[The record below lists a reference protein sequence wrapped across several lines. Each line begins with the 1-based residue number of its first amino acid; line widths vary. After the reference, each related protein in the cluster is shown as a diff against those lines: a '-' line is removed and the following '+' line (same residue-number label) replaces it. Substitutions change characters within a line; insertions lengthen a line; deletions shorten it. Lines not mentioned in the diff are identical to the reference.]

1 MIRNFFKNS
10 NKIAFIDEKFGKVSY
25 SKLKKETENISKL
38 IKSNSV
44 ALLISDNKYEF
55 VKGYLGFLKKNKI
68 ICILLDISLSNE
80 FYKKIF
86 VTYKPNYIFCPKS
99 KNHLF
104 NDCQRKIVISNY
116 NILRSKF
123 SHDKKLNF
131 KNFLLIPTSGTT
143 HSPKLVRL
151 SEVNLRDNIK
161 KIVDYLK
168 INKKNNTTITTM
180 PLGYSYGL
188 SIYIHTFML
197 ELRLY

>member
-1 MIRNFFKNS
+1 M
-10 NKIAFIDEKFGKVSY
+10 
-25 SKLKKETENISKL
+25 
-38 IKSNSV
+38 
-44 ALLISDNKYEF
+44 
-55 VKGYLGFLKKNKI
+55 
-68 ICILLDISLSNE
+68 LDISLSNE

-168 INKKNNTTITTM
+168 INKKK
-180 PLGYSYGL
+180 
-188 SIYIHTFML
+188 
-197 ELRLY
+197 